1 VNSNSLLLWQ
11 VLTTRGRLE
20 CSNSWTRARLLEHQ
34 QTELQT
40 LRRVALERS
49 PFYRRFHRGLEARPI
64 TELPVLTKAILM
76 ENFDELVT
84 DPSVHLAD
92 VEDFIAS
99 DSQALFQNRYVPL
112 VTSGSTGLRGVF
124 LFDPEEWVTAL
135 ANIARPM
142 LWTGAKIELR
152 HPPRAAMIA
161 STAPSYYSARVGA
174 ALATRWMPSLRIDA
188 TEPLG
193 SMVERLNRWQPQI
206 LAAYPNV
213 LRELA
218 QEQLAGR
225 LRISVQHVGASAS
238 VLTADARRIVEQA
251 WNVRVQDTYGA
262 TEYSPIATECR
273 HGRMHLVEDGAL
285 IEIADERG
293 PVPPGV
299 AGSRVLLTVFGRRT
313 QPLIRYEL
321 SDMLRSIEG
330 QCECGRPFQLID
342 AIEGRSEEVLRFR
355 SRAGGSVSIH
365 PNHFH
370 RLLEGIAVSGWQVI
384 QDGDVLRVNLMGLRD
399 ANLSDVLARSIGALL
414 ELNGA
419 ELPLIEIREVAVLE
433 RGATGKAPLLIARRP
448 HPAAL

>member
-1 VNSNSLLLWQ
+1 MKSNPLLIWQ
-11 VLTTRGRLE
+11 VLSRRHKLE
-20 CSNSWTRARLLEHQ
+20 RSSSWTRARLLEHQ
-34 QTELQT
+34 RASIEI
-40 LRRVALERS
+40 LRRFALERS
-49 PFYRRFHRGLEARPI
+49 PFYRCFHRGLEDRPLA
-64 TELPVLTKAILM
+64 ELPVLTKAILM

-84 DPSVHLAD
+84 DRSVHLAQ
-92 VEDFIAS
+92 VEDFITS
-99 DSQALFQNRYVPL
+99 GNPALFQNRYVPL
-112 VTSGSTGLRGVF
+112 ITSGSTGLRGVF
-124 LFDPEEWVTAL
+124 LFDPDEWVTAL

-142 LWTGAKIELR
+142 LWTGAKIELL

-161 STAPSYYSARVGA
+161 STSPSYYSARVGA
-174 ALATRWMPSLRIDA
+174 ALTTRWMPSLRMDA
-188 TEPLG
+188 TEPLS

-218 QEQLAGR
+218 QEQISGR

-238 VLTADARRIVEQA
+238 VLTADVRRIVEQA

-273 HGRMHLVEDGAL
+273 YGRMHLMEDGAL

-293 PVPPGV
+293 PVSPG
-299 AGSRVLLTVFGRRT
+299 ATGSRVLLTVFGRRT

-342 AIEGRSEEVLRFR
+342 AIEGRREDVLRFR

-365 PNHFH
+365 PNTFH
-370 RLLEGIAVSGWQVI
+370 RLLEGVPASGWQVI
-384 QDGDVLRVNLMGLRD
+384 QDGSVLRVNLIGVRD
-399 ANLSDVLARSIGALL
+399 PNLPEVLARAIAALL
-414 ELNGA
+414 ESNGA
-419 ELPLIEIREVAVLE
+419 ELPPIEVREVAVLE
-433 RGATGKAPLLIARRP
+433 RGATGKAPLLIARRVTGT
-448 HPAAL
+448 AE